1 MVITNRIQITPVHTF
16 VASNDE
22 ASALSEFLVQNGHP
36 VGFDTETT
44 GLDPY
49 LDVLRLVQLSTL
61 VDGKL
66 KTWLIDCFWV
76 DVTTLRLALERTGP
90 LKIGHNLDFDWR
102 FLRRHGII
110 VEPLFDTMIMDQLLR
125 PSLPVRNADDQVMN
139 PGNYGRRLQEVAR
152 EYLGIQLAKEL
163 QLSDWSLESLVSAQ
177 RDYAAWDAAVLVPLY
192 QEMTTQIQD
201 RDLVWAAE
209 IENQAVPAIAWMR
222 YQGVYV
228 DEDAWYALAKSQREE
243 LAKCNA
249 RLDELTVSLP
259 DRPINW
265 NSAPQV
271 KQALN
276 RLGVP
281 VEGTAEDELI
291 KYKDHPVVSA
301 LLEQR
306 QARSRSGTYGADWLA
321 AINPYTGRIHS
332 RWNQWGSRTGR
343 VISSNPNVQNVP
355 RQGGYR
361 ACLKPAGDGWFCKGD
376 FPQQEPRFLAETS
389 DDVELIRIFNCKDV
403 DLYNRVSELVL
414 GIVDRDMGKLIFLS
428 LAYGGGAKQLQAQAF
443 SKGIIYTRAEAAEI
457 RQKFLDVFPGVA
469 RWQSLDGRNIRRGH
483 DFASRSLSGRRRV
496 WAWPGYLPVN
506 EIINAGIQ
514 GSGADC
520 LKLTLARLWDTWV
533 PELEGC
539 FPVMTIHDE
548 VIVEAPE
555 GKQDLAAEWL
565 KQAMTYAMGR
575 LVSKVPTGNMTVQIC
590 RSYAGIKEV
599 D

>member
-1 MVITNRIQITPVHTF
+1 MVITNRIQITPVHTYI
-16 VASNDE
+16 ASNDE
-22 ASALSEFLVQNGHP
+22 ARALSEVLVKSGQP
-36 VGFDTETT
+36 IGFDTETSD
-44 GLDPY
+44 LDPFM
-49 LDVLRLVQLSTL
+49 DDLRLVQLSTL
-61 VDGKL
+61 VDGQP

-76 DVTTLRLALERTGP
+76 DVSALRLALEKTGP
-90 LKIGHNLDFDWR
+90 LKLGHNLDFDWR

-110 VEPLFDTMIMDQLLR
+110 VGPLFDTMIVDQLLK
-125 PSLPVRNADDQVMN
+125 PSLPVRNADGQIVN
-139 PGNYGRRLQEVAR
+139 PGNYGRRLQEVVQ
-152 EYLGIQLAKEL
+152 EYLGIQLSKES
-163 QLSDWSLESLVSAQ
+163 QLSDWSRDTLDLTQ
-177 RDYAAWDAAVLVPLY
+177 RDYAAWDAAVLVPLW

-222 YQGVYV
+222 FQGVYV
-228 DEDAWYALAKSQREE
+228 DADVWYTLAKAQREE
-243 LAKCNA
+243 LVNCNA
-249 RLDELTVSLP
+249 KLDELTVGLP

-271 KQALN
+271 RRALN
-276 RLGVP
+276 RLGAP
-281 VEGTAEDELI
+281 VSSTAEDELI
-291 KYKDHPVVSA
+291 KYKGDHPIVSA

-321 AINPYTGRIHS
+321 AINPYTGRIHP

-343 VISSNPNVQNVP
+343 VISSHPNLQNIP
-355 RQGGYR
+355 RAGGYR
-361 ACLKPAGDGWFCKGD
+361 ECVRPFEDGWFCKGD
-376 FPQQEPRFLAETS
+376 FSQQEPRFLAEIS
-389 DDVELIRIFNCKDV
+389 GDVELVRIFNCNE

-414 GIVDRDMGKLIFLS
+414 GIVDRNMGKLIFLS

-443 SKGIIYTRAEAAEI
+443 SRGIIYSLAQAGEI

-469 RWQSLDGRNIRRGH
+469 RWQSLADRNIRRGH
-483 DFASRSLSGRRRV
+483 DFAVRSLSGRRRA

-506 EIINAGIQ
+506 EIINAPLQ

-520 LKLTLARLWDTWV
+520 LKLTLAGLWDTWV

-548 VIVEAPE
+548 VIVEAPD
-555 GKQDLAAEWL
+555 GKQDLAAAWL
-565 KQAMTYAMGR
+565 KQAMTQAMGQ
-575 LVSKVPTGNMTVQIC
+575 LVAKVPPGEMRVQIC
-590 RSYAGIKEV
+590 KSYAGIKEV